1 MESINKYRQKDLS
14 FLKVLIPM
22 ILIVVGVVLFLN
34 GSIGGKGSRQSFP
47 NIPEPKQTEA
57 TGGTDFVVS
66 GYNVHADYLYA
77 YEIEA
82 LVVHTKN
89 YYGSDFGTK
98 LAPRDLALAW
108 GSVAKYNN
116 TVDFHWDQ
124 HGRWY
129 FWQVNTYEE
138 LSTVGTVDDVNRQS
152 SNNHLIAA
160 NSSVKKT
167 IKKINTGD
175 HIKLKGYLVNITATN
190 SKGNPYYWNSST
202 SRSDTGN
209 GACEVMYVTEATILR

>member
-1 MESINKYRQKDLS
+1 MQSINKYGKKDLS

-22 ILIVVGVVLFLN
+22 ILVVVGVVLFLN
-34 GSIGGKGSRQSFP
+34 GNIGGGRRSIP
-47 NIPEPKQTEA
+47 NIPEPRQTDA
-57 TGGTDFVVS
+57 KGGTDFVVS

-77 YEIEA
+77 YDIEA

-89 YYGSDFGTK
+89 YYGTDFGAK

-108 GSVAKYNN
+108 GNVAKYNS
-116 TVDFHWDQ
+116 TVDFHWGQ

-129 FWQVNTYEE
+129 YWKVNTYEE

-160 NSSVKKT
+160 NSSVKKS
-167 IKKINTGD
+167 IKKIKTGD
-175 HIKLKGYLVNITATN
+175 HIRLKGYLVSITATD
-190 SKGNPYYWNSST
+190 SKGTPYYWNSST
-202 SRSDTGN
+202 SRNDTGD
-209 GACEVMYVTEATILR
+209 GACEVMYVTEVNILK

>member
-1 MESINKYRQKDLS
+1 MQSINKYREKDLS
-14 FLKVLIPM
+14 FLKVLIPL
-22 ILIVVGVVLFLN
+22 ILIVIGVVLFLN
-34 GSIGGKGSRQSFP
+34 GNVGGRGRRSIP

-57 TGGTDFVVS
+57 KGGTDFAVS

-89 YYGSDFGTK
+89 YYGNDFGAK

-108 GSVAKYNN
+108 GNVAKYNS
-116 TVDFHWDQ
+116 TVDFHWTQ

-129 FWQVNTYEE
+129 FWQVDTYEE
-138 LSTVGTVDDVNRQS
+138 LASVGTVDDVNRQS

-160 NSSVKKT
+160 NSTVRKS
-167 IKKINTGD
+167 IKKIRTGD
-175 HIKLKGYLVNITATN
+175 HIRLKGYLVSITATD
-190 SKGNPYYWNSST
+190 SGGTPYYWNSST
-202 SRSDTGN
+202 SRNDTGD
-209 GACEVMYVTEATILR
+209 GACEVMYVTEATILN